1 MKTRRLRVV
10 LCLVTLLIVFGGW
23 LAYKQD
29 QRDRLRG
36 PLIEAV
42 LHQDNAETSRLLA
55 LGADANTRD
64 IHLQHFTLWE
74 NIQRRWYSYRH
85 PQTRRQQ
92 PVWPTALMLAATG
105 ARLDSRCSD
114 YPNTSIDDLEDH
126 NALGGTPVC
135 ATQDQPA
142 LVQALLDHGADV
154 NAAGQDD
161 MTALTVACAWGN
173 AKIARLLLD
182 RGAKL
187 RPGGQELPLAV
198 ESGSVPLAALLLDR
212 GADTHSPGTHSPGTQ
227 LQDLLVAALG
237 QQHPAMAALLLDR
250 GANINAPGV
259 EPQTTVPQTPLEA
272 TLGSPALVG
281 FALAHGADPNL
292 CIPVSKDSEIDCP
305 LVIAVALTNDPRLI
319 RLLLDHGA
327 DINGG
332 PARKFRPIQAALYFS
347 SSSMPDALTYLVGR
361 GADVNCADADSLTPL
376 MFCRSH
382 PEAALLLMAHG
393 AKVNAR
399 AFDGT
404 TPLMM
409 ASKGVGDPSGAATV
423 RALLVHGADRTLR
436 DRKGRTALMLATDPA
451 VRQALTR
458 APAHH

>member
-1 MKTRRLRVV
+1 MRTRRSKVV
-10 LCLVTLLIVFGGW
+10 LCLVFLLIILGGW
-23 LAYKQD
+23 AYQQD

-42 LHQDNAETSRLLA
+42 LHQDNAEASRLLA

-74 NIQRRWYSYRH
+74 SLQRRWYFYRH
-85 PQTRRQQ
+85 PQMQRQP
-92 PVWPTALMLAATG
+92 PVWPTVLMLAATG

-126 NALGGTPVC
+126 NALGGTLVC
-135 ATQDQPA
+135 ATRDQPA

-154 NAAGQDD
+154 NAAGQDG

-187 RPGGQELPLAV
+187 RPGGEELPLAV
-198 ESGSVPLAALLLDR
+198 ESGSVPLAALLLNR
-212 GADTHSPGTHSPGTQ
+212 GADTHSPGTQ
-227 LQDLLVAALG
+227 LQNLLVAAIG
-237 QQHPAMAALLLDR
+237 QQHSAMTALLLGR
-250 GANINAPGV
+250 GANINAPGI

-272 TLGSPALVG
+272 AIGSPALVS
-281 FALAHGADPNL
+281 FVLAHGADPNQ
-292 CIPVSKDSEIDCP
+292 CIPASKDSDIDCP
-305 LVIAVALTNDPRLI
+305 LVMVVALTRDSRLV

-327 DINGG
+327 NVNGG
-332 PARKFRPIQAALYFS
+332 SAQKFRPIQAALYFPS
-347 SSSMPDALTYLVGR
+347 SSFFLPYLIGR

-393 AKVNAR
+393 ANVNAQ

-404 TPLMM
+404 TALMM
-409 ASKGVGDPSGAATV
+409 ASKGVSSPSGAATV
-423 RALLVHGADRTLR
+423 RVLLAHGANLNAR
-436 DRKGRTALMLATDPA
+436 DAKGRTALILATDPA
-451 VRQALTR
+451 VRQALIH